1 MTTLFKT
8 LKDDWSISAT
18 VAGFLAVLISY
29 SGPLIIFFQAA
40 QKAEVSN
47 AMMVSWIWGI
57 SIGAAVAGIFLSIKF
72 KVPVIT
78 AWSAPGTA
86 LLVTLFPHISLN
98 EAIAAYITTAIV
110 IFFIGIT
117 GYFDKLLKWIPQ
129 DVAAG
134 MMAGILFQFG
144 VGLFTASDSMPIIVF
159 SMLLIFLIAKRLTP
173 RYAMI
178 WVLITG
184 IVLSLALGKMNPV
197 TFDFNLAIPQWI
209 TPEWTWNAT
218 LNLTLPLILVSL
230 TGQFLP
236 GMAIMR
242 LSGYDTPAKPIIT
255 ATSIAS
261 LAVACVGGI
270 TIVLASITA
279 ALCMGK
285 DAHELKEKRYIAGI
299 ANGLFYILGGL
310 FAGSIVMLFS
320 LLPKELVAAL
330 AGLALLGAIATN
342 ISAAMKSDEHRDA
355 ALITFLATAS
365 GMHFLGLSSVF
376 WGICI
381 GVIAHLILSK
391 KPTLTP
397 SDTQFVPNVQAL
409 DQPVQNIQLQNIQ
422 PKDDRSSPQ
431 TTSSSIISK
440 ANGS

>member
-1 MTTLFKT
+1 MATLFKT
-8 LKDDWSISAT
+8 LKNDWSISAT

-40 QKAEVSN
+40 QRAHVSTD
-47 AMMVSWIWGI
+47 MMVSWIWGI
-57 SIGAAVAGIFLSIKF
+57 SIGAAVSGIYLSIKY
-72 KVPVIT
+72 KTPVIT

-86 LLVTLFPHISLN
+86 LLVTLFPNVSLN
-98 EAIAAYITTAIV
+98 EAVAAYITSAII
-110 IFFIGIT
+110 IFLIGIT

-144 VGLFTASDSMPIIVF
+144 INLFTASDSMPFIVY
-159 SMLLIFLIAKRLTP
+159 SMLIVFLIAKRLMP
-173 RYAMI
+173 RYTMI
-178 WVLITG
+178 WVLAAG
-184 IVLSLALGKMNPV
+184 VLLSLILGKMNPV
-197 TFDFNLAIPQWI
+197 DVSFSLAIPQWI
-209 TPEWTWNAT
+209 SPEWTWNST
-218 LNLTLPLILVSL
+218 LNLAVPLILVSL

-236 GMAIMR
+236 GMAIMK

-299 ANGLFYILGGL
+299 ANGIFYVLGGL

-342 ISAAMKSDEHRDA
+342 ISVAMKNDNQRDA

-381 GVIAHLILSK
+381 GVIAHFI
-391 KPTLTP
+391 LTP
-397 SDTQFVPNVQAL
+397 
-409 DQPVQNIQLQNIQ
+409 
-422 PKDDRSSPQ
+422 RSNPA
-431 TTSSSIISK
+431 T
-440 ANGS
+440 N

>member
-1 MTTLFKT
+1 MATLLKT
-8 LKDDWSISAT
+8 LKNDWSISAT

-40 QKAEVSN
+40 QRAHVSTD
-47 AMMVSWIWGI
+47 MMVSWIWGI
-57 SIGAAVAGIFLSIKF
+57 SIGAAVSGIYLSIKY
-72 KVPVIT
+72 KTPVIT

-86 LLVTLFPHISLN
+86 LLVTLFPNVSLN
-98 EAIAAYITTAIV
+98 EAVAAYITSAIV
-110 IFFIGIT
+110 IFLIGVT

-144 VGLFTASDSMPIIVF
+144 IGLFTASDSMPFIVF
-159 SMLLIFLIAKRLTP
+159 SMLTVFLIAKRLMP
-173 RYAMI
+173 RYTMI
-178 WVLITG
+178 WVLAAG
-184 IVLSLALGKMNPV
+184 VLLSLILGKMNPV
-197 TFDFNLAIPQWI
+197 DVSFSLAIPQWI
-209 TPEWTWNAT
+209 SPKWTWNST
-218 LNLTLPLILVSL
+218 LNLAVPLILVSL

-236 GMAIMR
+236 GMAIMK

-255 ATSIAS
+255 VTSIVS

-299 ANGLFYILGGL
+299 ANGIFYILGGL

-342 ISAAMKSDEHRDA
+342 ISVAMKNDHQRDA
-355 ALITFLATAS
+355 ALITFLATSS

-381 GVIAHLILSK
+381 GVIAHFI
-391 KPTLTP
+391 LTP
-397 SDTQFVPNVQAL
+397 
-409 DQPVQNIQLQNIQ
+409 
-422 PKDDRSSPQ
+422 RSTPA
-431 TTSSSIISK
+431 T
-440 ANGS
+440 N

>member
-1 MTTLFKT
+1 MATLFKT
-8 LKDDWSISAT
+8 LKNDWSISAT

-40 QKAEVSN
+40 QHAHVSTD
-47 AMMVSWIWGI
+47 MMVSWIWGI
-57 SIGAAVAGIFLSIKF
+57 SIGAAVSGIYLSIKY
-72 KVPVIT
+72 KTPVIT

-86 LLVTLFPHISLN
+86 LLVTLFPNVSLN
-98 EAIAAYITTAIV
+98 EAVAAYITSAIV
-110 IFFIGIT
+110 IFLIGIT

-144 VGLFTASDSMPIIVF
+144 ISLFTASDSMPLIVF
-159 SMLLIFLIAKRLTP
+159 SMLIVFLIAKRLMP
-173 RYAMI
+173 RYTMI
-178 WVLITG
+178 WVLAAG
-184 IVLSLALGKMNPV
+184 VLLSLILGKMNPV
-197 TFDFNLAIPQWI
+197 DVSFNLAIPQWI
-209 TPEWTWNAT
+209 SPEWTWNST
-218 LNLTLPLILVSL
+218 LNLAVPLILVSL

-236 GMAIMR
+236 GMAIMK

-299 ANGLFYILGGL
+299 ANGIFYILGGL

-342 ISAAMKSDEHRDA
+342 ISVAMKNDGQRDA
-355 ALITFLATAS
+355 ALITFLASAS

-381 GVIAHLILSK
+381 GVIAHFI
-391 KPTLTP
+391 LTP
-397 SDTQFVPNVQAL
+397 
-409 DQPVQNIQLQNIQ
+409 
-422 PKDDRSSPQ
+422 RSTPA
-431 TTSSSIISK
+431 T
-440 ANGS
+440 N

>member
-1 MTTLFKT
+1 MATLFKT
-8 LKDDWSISAT
+8 LKNDWSISAT

-40 QKAEVSN
+40 QRAHVSTD
-47 AMMVSWIWGI
+47 MMVSWIWGI
-57 SIGAAVAGIFLSIKF
+57 SIGAAVSGIYLSIKY
-72 KVPVIT
+72 KTPVIT

-86 LLVTLFPHISLN
+86 LLVTLFPNVSLN
-98 EAIAAYITTAIV
+98 EAVAAYITSAIV
-110 IFFIGIT
+110 IFLIGVT

-144 VGLFTASDSMPIIVF
+144 IGLFTASDSMPFIVF
-159 SMLLIFLIAKRLTP
+159 SMLIVFLIAKRLMP
-173 RYAMI
+173 RYTMI
-178 WVLITG
+178 WVLAAG
-184 IVLSLALGKMNPV
+184 VLLSLILGKMNPV
-197 TFDFNLAIPQWI
+197 DVSFSLAIPQWI
-209 TPEWTWNAT
+209 SPEWTWNST
-218 LNLTLPLILVSL
+218 LNLAVPLILVSL

-236 GMAIMR
+236 GMAIMK

-255 ATSIAS
+255 VTSIAS

-299 ANGLFYILGGL
+299 ANGIFYILGGL

-342 ISAAMKSDEHRDA
+342 ISVAMKNDSQRDA

-381 GVIAHLILSK
+381 GVIAHFI
-391 KPTLTP
+391 LTP
-397 SDTQFVPNVQAL
+397 
-409 DQPVQNIQLQNIQ
+409 
-422 PKDDRSSPQ
+422 RSTP
-431 TTSSSIISK
+431 TT
-440 ANGS
+440 N

>member
-1 MTTLFKT
+1 MATLFKT
-8 LKDDWSISAT
+8 LKNDWSISAT
-18 VAGFLAVLISY
+18 VAGFLAILISY

-40 QKAEVSN
+40 QRAHVSTD
-47 AMMVSWIWGI
+47 MMVSWIWGI
-57 SIGAAVAGIFLSIKF
+57 SIGAAVSGIYLSIKY
-72 KVPVIT
+72 KTPVIT

-86 LLVTLFPHISLN
+86 LLVTLFPNISLN
-98 EAIAAYITTAIV
+98 EAVAAYITSAIV
-110 IFFIGIT
+110 IFLIGIT

-144 VGLFTASDSMPIIVF
+144 ISLFTASDSMPLIVF
-159 SMLLIFLIAKRLTP
+159 SMLIVFLIAKRLMP
-173 RYAMI
+173 RYTMI
-178 WVLITG
+178 WVLAAG
-184 IVLSLALGKMNPV
+184 VLLSLILGKMNPV
-197 TFDFNLAIPQWI
+197 DVNFNLAIPQWI
-209 TPEWTWNAT
+209 SPEWTWNST
-218 LNLTLPLILVSL
+218 LNLAVPLILVSL

-236 GMAIMR
+236 GMAIMK

-299 ANGLFYILGGL
+299 ANGIFYILGGL

-342 ISAAMKSDEHRDA
+342 ISVAMKNDGQRDA
-355 ALITFLATAS
+355 ALITFLASAS

-381 GVIAHLILSK
+381 GVIAHFI
-391 KPTLTP
+391 LTP
-397 SDTQFVPNVQAL
+397 
-409 DQPVQNIQLQNIQ
+409 
-422 PKDDRSSPQ
+422 RSTPA
-431 TTSSSIISK
+431 T
-440 ANGS
+440 N

>member
-1 MTTLFKT
+1 MANLLQT
-8 LKDDWSISAT
+8 LKEDWSLSAT

-40 QKAEVSN
+40 QQAHVST
-47 AMMVSWIWGI
+47 AMMISWIWGI
-57 SIGAAVAGIFLSIKF
+57 SIGAAIAGIYLSIKF

-86 LLVTLFPHISLN
+86 LLVTLFPHVSLN
-98 EAIAAYITTAIV
+98 EAVAAYLTTAVV
-110 IFFIGIT
+110 IFIIGIT

-144 VGLFTASDSMPIIVF
+144 LGLFKATDSMPLIVF
-159 SMLLIFLIAKRLTP
+159 GMLLVFLIAKRFTP
-173 RYAMI
+173 RYAML
-178 WVLITG
+178 WVLVSG
-184 IVLSLALGKMNPV
+184 IALSLIMGKMNPV
-197 TFDFNLAIPQWI
+197 TIDFSLAIPQFI
-209 TPEWTWNAT
+209 IPEWTLNST

-242 LSGYDTPAKPIIT
+242 LSGYDTPAKPII
-255 ATSIAS
+255 AVTSIAS
-261 LAVACVGGI
+261 FAVACVGGI

-285 DAHELKEKRYIAGI
+285 DAHELKDKRYIAGI
-299 ANGLFYILGGL
+299 ANGIFYILGGL

-342 ISAAMKSDEHRDA
+342 ISVAMKNEAQREA

-381 GVIAHLILSK
+381 GVLAHLILNK
-391 KPTLTP
+391 R
-397 SDTQFVPNVQAL
+397 NA
-409 DQPVQNIQLQNIQ
+409 
-422 PKDDRSSPQ
+422 SS
-431 TTSSSIISK
+431 
-440 ANGS
+440 

>member
-1 MTTLFKT
+1 MATLFKT
-8 LKDDWSISAT
+8 LKNDWSISAT

-40 QKAEVSN
+40 QRAHVSTD
-47 AMMVSWIWGI
+47 MMVSWIWGI
-57 SIGAAVAGIFLSIKF
+57 SIGAAVSGTYLSIKY
-72 KVPVIT
+72 KTPVIT

-86 LLVTLFPHISLN
+86 LLVTLFPNVSLN
-98 EAIAAYITTAIV
+98 EAVAAYITSAIV
-110 IFFIGIT
+110 ILLIGVT

-144 VGLFTASDSMPIIVF
+144 IGLFTASDSMPFIVF
-159 SMLLIFLIAKRLTP
+159 SMLIVFLIAKRLMP
-173 RYAMI
+173 RYTMI
-178 WVLITG
+178 WVLAAG
-184 IVLSLALGKMNPV
+184 VLLSLFLGKMNPV
-197 TFDFNLAIPQWI
+197 DVSFSLAIPQWI
-209 TPEWTWNAT
+209 SPEWTWNST
-218 LNLTLPLILVSL
+218 LNLAVPLILVSL

-236 GMAIMR
+236 GMAIMK
-242 LSGYDTPAKPIIT
+242 LSGYHTPAKPIIT
-255 ATSIAS
+255 VTSIAS

-279 ALCMGK
+279 ALCMRK

-299 ANGLFYILGGL
+299 ANGIFYILGGL

-342 ISAAMKSDEHRDA
+342 ISVAMKNDSQRDA

-381 GVIAHLILSK
+381 GVIAHFILS
-391 KPTLTP
+391 PRSTP
-397 SDTQFVPNVQAL
+397 AKN
-409 DQPVQNIQLQNIQ
+409 
-422 PKDDRSSPQ
+422 
-431 TTSSSIISK
+431 
-440 ANGS
+440 

>member
-1 MTTLFKT
+1 MATLLKT
-8 LKDDWSISAT
+8 LKNDWSISAT

-40 QKAEVSN
+40 QRAHVSTD
-47 AMMVSWIWGI
+47 MMVSWIWGI
-57 SIGAAVAGIFLSIKF
+57 SIGAAVSGIYLSIKY
-72 KVPVIT
+72 KTPVIT

-86 LLVTLFPHISLN
+86 LLVTLFPNVSLN
-98 EAIAAYITTAIV
+98 EAVAAYITSAIV
-110 IFFIGIT
+110 IFLIGVT

-144 VGLFTASDSMPIIVF
+144 IGLFTASDSMPFIVF
-159 SMLLIFLIAKRLTP
+159 SMLIVFLIAKRVMP
-173 RYAMI
+173 RYTMI
-178 WVLITG
+178 WVLAAG
-184 IVLSLALGKMNPV
+184 VLLSLILGKMNPV
-197 TFDFNLAIPQWI
+197 DVSFNLAIPQWI
-209 TPEWTWNAT
+209 SPEWTWNST
-218 LNLTLPLILVSL
+218 LNLAIPLILVSL

-236 GMAIMR
+236 GMAIMK

-255 ATSIAS
+255 VTSIAS

-299 ANGLFYILGGL
+299 ANGIFYILGGL

-342 ISAAMKSDEHRDA
+342 ISVAMKNDSQRDA

-381 GVIAHLILSK
+381 GVIAHFI
-391 KPTLTP
+391 LTP
-397 SDTQFVPNVQAL
+397 
-409 DQPVQNIQLQNIQ
+409 
-422 PKDDRSSPQ
+422 RS
-431 TTSSSIISK
+431 TS
-440 ANGS
+440 ATN

>member
-1 MTTLFKT
+1 MATLFKT
-8 LKDDWSISAT
+8 LKNDWSISAT

-40 QKAEVSN
+40 QRAHVSTD
-47 AMMVSWIWGI
+47 MMVSWIWGI
-57 SIGAAVAGIFLSIKF
+57 SIGAAVSGIYLSIKY
-72 KVPVIT
+72 KTPVIT

-86 LLVTLFPHISLN
+86 LLVTLFPNVSLN
-98 EAIAAYITTAIV
+98 EAVAAYITSAIV
-110 IFFIGIT
+110 IFLIGVT

-144 VGLFTASDSMPIIVF
+144 IGLFTASDSMPFIVF
-159 SMLLIFLIAKRLTP
+159 SMLVVFLIAKRLMP
-173 RYAMI
+173 RYTMI
-178 WVLITG
+178 WVLAAG
-184 IVLSLALGKMNPV
+184 VLLSLILGKMNPV
-197 TFDFNLAIPQWI
+197 DVSFSLAIPQWI
-209 TPEWTWNAT
+209 SPEWTWNST
-218 LNLTLPLILVSL
+218 LNLAVPLILVSL

-236 GMAIMR
+236 GMAIMK
-242 LSGYDTPAKPIIT
+242 LSGYDTPAKPIISV
-255 ATSIAS
+255 TSIAS

-299 ANGLFYILGGL
+299 ANGIFYILGGL
-310 FAGSIVMLFS
+310 FSGSIVMLFS

-342 ISAAMKSDEHRDA
+342 ISVAMRNDSQRDA

-381 GVIAHLILSK
+381 GVIAHFI
-391 KPTLTP
+391 LTP
-397 SDTQFVPNVQAL
+397 
-409 DQPVQNIQLQNIQ
+409 
-422 PKDDRSSPQ
+422 RSTPA
-431 TTSSSIISK
+431 T
-440 ANGS
+440 N

>member
-1 MTTLFKT
+1 MATLLKT
-8 LKDDWSISAT
+8 LKNDWSISAT

-40 QKAEVSN
+40 QRAHVSTD
-47 AMMVSWIWGI
+47 MMVSWIWGI
-57 SIGAAVAGIFLSIKF
+57 SIGAAVSGIYLSIKY
-72 KVPVIT
+72 KTPVIT

-86 LLVTLFPHISLN
+86 LLVTLFPHVSLN
-98 EAIAAYITTAIV
+98 EAVAAYITSAIV
-110 IFFIGIT
+110 IFLIGVT

-144 VGLFTASDSMPIIVF
+144 IGLFTASDSMPFIVF
-159 SMLLIFLIAKRLTP
+159 SMLIVFLIAKRLMP
-173 RYAMI
+173 RYTMI
-178 WVLITG
+178 WVLAAG
-184 IVLSLALGKMNPV
+184 VLLSLILGKMNPV
-197 TFDFNLAIPQWI
+197 DVSFSLAIPQWI
-209 TPEWTWNAT
+209 SPEWTWNST
-218 LNLTLPLILVSL
+218 LNLAVPLILVSL

-236 GMAIMR
+236 GMAIMK

-255 ATSIAS
+255 VTSIAS

-279 ALCMGK
+279 ALSMGK

-299 ANGLFYILGGL
+299 ANGIFYILGGL

-342 ISAAMKSDEHRDA
+342 ISVAMKNDSQRDA

-381 GVIAHLILSK
+381 GVIAHFI
-391 KPTLTP
+391 LTP
-397 SDTQFVPNVQAL
+397 
-409 DQPVQNIQLQNIQ
+409 
-422 PKDDRSSPQ
+422 RSTPA
-431 TTSSSIISK
+431 K
-440 ANGS
+440 N

>member
-1 MTTLFKT
+1 MATLFKT
-8 LKDDWSISAT
+8 LKNDWSISAT

-40 QKAEVSN
+40 QRAHVSTD
-47 AMMVSWIWGI
+47 MMVSWIWGI
-57 SIGAAVAGIFLSIKF
+57 SIGAAVSGIYLSIKY
-72 KVPVIT
+72 KTPVIT

-86 LLVTLFPHISLN
+86 LLVTLFPNVSLN
-98 EAIAAYITTAIV
+98 EAVAAYITSAVV
-110 IFFIGIT
+110 IFLIGVT

-144 VGLFTASDSMPIIVF
+144 IGLFTASDSMPFIVF
-159 SMLLIFLIAKRLTP
+159 SMLIVFLIAKRLMP
-173 RYAMI
+173 RYTMI
-178 WVLITG
+178 WVLG
-184 IVLSLALGKMNPV
+184 AGVLLSLILGKMNPV
-197 TFDFNLAIPQWI
+197 DVSFSLAIPQWI
-209 TPEWTWNAT
+209 SPEWTWNST
-218 LNLTLPLILVSL
+218 LNLAVPLILVSL

-236 GMAIMR
+236 GMAIMK
-242 LSGYDTPAKPIIT
+242 LSGYDTPAKPIISV
-255 ATSIAS
+255 TSIAS

-299 ANGLFYILGGL
+299 ANGIFYILGGL

-342 ISAAMKSDEHRDA
+342 ISVAMRNDSQRDA

-381 GVIAHLILSK
+381 GVVAHFI
-391 KPTLTP
+391 LTP
-397 SDTQFVPNVQAL
+397 
-409 DQPVQNIQLQNIQ
+409 
-422 PKDDRSSPQ
+422 RSTPA
-431 TTSSSIISK
+431 T
-440 ANGS
+440 N

>member
-1 MTTLFKT
+1 MATLFKT
-8 LKDDWSISAT
+8 LKNDWSISAT

-40 QKAEVSN
+40 QRAHVSTD
-47 AMMVSWIWGI
+47 MMVSWIWGI
-57 SIGAAVAGIFLSIKF
+57 SIGAAVSGIYLSIKY
-72 KVPVIT
+72 KTPVIT

-86 LLVTLFPHISLN
+86 LLVTLFPNISLN
-98 EAIAAYITTAIV
+98 EAVAVYITSAIV
-110 IFFIGIT
+110 IFLIGIT

-144 VGLFTASDSMPIIVF
+144 ISLFTASDSMPLIVF
-159 SMLLIFLIAKRLTP
+159 SMLIVFLVAKRLMP
-173 RYAMI
+173 RYTMI
-178 WVLITG
+178 WVLAAG
-184 IVLSLALGKMNPV
+184 VLLSLILGKMNPV
-197 TFDFNLAIPQWI
+197 DVSFNLAIPQWI
-209 TPEWTWNAT
+209 SPEWTWNST
-218 LNLTLPLILVSL
+218 LNLAVPLILVSL

-236 GMAIMR
+236 GMAIMK

-299 ANGLFYILGGL
+299 ANGIFYILGGL

-342 ISAAMKSDEHRDA
+342 ISVAMKNDGQRDA
-355 ALITFLATAS
+355 ALITFLASAS

-381 GVIAHLILSK
+381 GVIAHFI
-391 KPTLTP
+391 LTP
-397 SDTQFVPNVQAL
+397 
-409 DQPVQNIQLQNIQ
+409 
-422 PKDDRSSPQ
+422 RSTPA
-431 TTSSSIISK
+431 T
-440 ANGS
+440 N

>member
-1 MTTLFKT
+1 MATLFKT
-8 LKDDWSISAT
+8 LKNDWSISAT

-40 QKAEVSN
+40 QRAHVSTD
-47 AMMVSWIWGI
+47 MMVSWIWGI
-57 SIGAAVAGIFLSIKF
+57 SIGAAVSGIYLSIKY
-72 KVPVIT
+72 KTPVIT

-86 LLVTLFPHISLN
+86 LLVTLFPNVSLN
-98 EAIAAYITTAIV
+98 EAVAAYITSAIV
-110 IFFIGIT
+110 IFLIGIT
-117 GYFDKLLKWIPQ
+117 GYFDKLLQWIPQ

-144 VGLFTASDSMPIIVF
+144 IGLFTASDSMPFIVF
-159 SMLLIFLIAKRLTP
+159 SMLIVFLIAKRLMP
-173 RYAMI
+173 RYTMI
-178 WVLITG
+178 WVLAAG
-184 IVLSLALGKMNPV
+184 VLLSLFLGKMNPV
-197 TFDFNLAIPQWI
+197 DVSFSLAIPQWI
-209 TPEWTWNAT
+209 SPEWTWNST
-218 LNLTLPLILVSL
+218 LNLAVPLILVSL

-236 GMAIMR
+236 GMAIMK

-255 ATSIAS
+255 VTSIAS

-299 ANGLFYILGGL
+299 ANGIFYILGGL

-342 ISAAMKSDEHRDA
+342 ISVAMKNDSQRDA
-355 ALITFLATAS
+355 ALITFLETAS

-381 GVIAHLILSK
+381 GVIAHFI
-391 KPTLTP
+391 LTP
-397 SDTQFVPNVQAL
+397 
-409 DQPVQNIQLQNIQ
+409 
-422 PKDDRSSPQ
+422 RSTPA
-431 TTSSSIISK
+431 T
-440 ANGS
+440 N

>member
-1 MTTLFKT
+1 MATLLKT
-8 LKDDWSISAT
+8 LKNDWSISAT

-40 QKAEVSN
+40 QRAHVSTD
-47 AMMVSWIWGI
+47 MMVSWIWGI
-57 SIGAAVAGIFLSIKF
+57 SIGAAVSGIYLSIKY
-72 KVPVIT
+72 KTPVIT

-86 LLVTLFPHISLN
+86 LLVTLFPNVSLN
-98 EAIAAYITTAIV
+98 EAVAAYITSAIV
-110 IFFIGIT
+110 IFLIGVT

-144 VGLFTASDSMPIIVF
+144 IGLFTASDSMPFIVF
-159 SMLLIFLIAKRLTP
+159 SMLIVFLIAKRLMP
-173 RYAMI
+173 RYTMI
-178 WVLITG
+178 WVLAAG
-184 IVLSLALGKMNPV
+184 VLLSLFLGKMNPV
-197 TFDFNLAIPQWI
+197 DVSFSLAIPQWI
-209 TPEWTWNAT
+209 SPEWTWNST
-218 LNLTLPLILVSL
+218 LNLAVPLILVSL

-236 GMAIMR
+236 GMAIMK

-255 ATSIAS
+255 VTSIAS
-261 LAVACVGGI
+261 LAVACIGGI

-299 ANGLFYILGGL
+299 ANGIFYILGGL

-342 ISAAMKSDEHRDA
+342 ISVAMKNDSQRDA

-381 GVIAHLILSK
+381 GVIAHFI
-391 KPTLTP
+391 LTP
-397 SDTQFVPNVQAL
+397 
-409 DQPVQNIQLQNIQ
+409 
-422 PKDDRSSPQ
+422 RSTS
-431 TTSSSIISK
+431 TT
-440 ANGS
+440 N

>member
-1 MTTLFKT
+1 MAALFKT
-8 LKDDWSISAT
+8 LKNDWSISAT

-40 QKAEVSN
+40 QRAHVSTD
-47 AMMVSWIWGI
+47 MMVSWIWGI
-57 SIGAAVAGIFLSIKF
+57 SIGAAVSGIYLSIKY
-72 KVPVIT
+72 KTPVIT

-86 LLVTLFPHISLN
+86 LLVTLFPNISLN
-98 EAIAAYITTAIV
+98 EAVAAYITSAIV
-110 IFFIGIT
+110 IFLIGIT

-144 VGLFTASDSMPIIVF
+144 ISLFTASDSMPLIVF
-159 SMLLIFLIAKRLTP
+159 SMLIVFLIAKRLMP
-173 RYAMI
+173 RYTMI
-178 WVLITG
+178 WVLAAG
-184 IVLSLALGKMNPV
+184 VLLSLILGKMNPV
-197 TFDFNLAIPQWI
+197 DVSFNLAIPQWI
-209 TPEWTWNAT
+209 SPEWTWNST
-218 LNLTLPLILVSL
+218 LNLAVPLILVSL

-236 GMAIMR
+236 GMAIMK

-299 ANGLFYILGGL
+299 ANGIFYILGGL

-342 ISAAMKSDEHRDA
+342 ISVAMKNDGQRDA
-355 ALITFLATAS
+355 ALITFLASAS

-381 GVIAHLILSK
+381 GVIAHFI
-391 KPTLTP
+391 LTP
-397 SDTQFVPNVQAL
+397 
-409 DQPVQNIQLQNIQ
+409 
-422 PKDDRSSPQ
+422 RSTPA
-431 TTSSSIISK
+431 T
-440 ANGS
+440 N

>member
-1 MTTLFKT
+1 MATLLKT
-8 LKDDWSISAT
+8 LKNDWSISAT

-40 QKAEVSN
+40 QRAHVSTD
-47 AMMVSWIWGI
+47 MMVSWIWGI
-57 SIGAAVAGIFLSIKF
+57 SIGAAVSGIYLSIKY
-72 KVPVIT
+72 KTPVIT

-86 LLVTLFPHISLN
+86 LLVTLFPNVSLN
-98 EAIAAYITTAIV
+98 EAVAAYITSAIV
-110 IFFIGIT
+110 IFLIGVT

-144 VGLFTASDSMPIIVF
+144 IGLFTASDSMPFIVF
-159 SMLLIFLIAKRLTP
+159 SMLIVFLIAKRLMP
-173 RYAMI
+173 RYTMI
-178 WVLITG
+178 WVLAAG
-184 IVLSLALGKMNPV
+184 VLLSLILGKMNPV
-197 TFDFNLAIPQWI
+197 DVSFSLAIPQWI
-209 TPEWTWNAT
+209 SPEWTWNST
-218 LNLTLPLILVSL
+218 LNLAVPLILVSL

-236 GMAIMR
+236 GMAIMK

-255 ATSIAS
+255 VTSIAS

-299 ANGLFYILGGL
+299 ANGIFYILGGL

-342 ISAAMKSDEHRDA
+342 ISVAMKNDNQRDA

-381 GVIAHLILSK
+381 GVIAHFI
-391 KPTLTP
+391 LTP
-397 SDTQFVPNVQAL
+397 
-409 DQPVQNIQLQNIQ
+409 
-422 PKDDRSSPQ
+422 RSTP
-431 TTSSSIISK
+431 TTH
-440 ANGS
+440 

>member
-1 MTTLFKT
+1 MATLLKT
-8 LKDDWSISAT
+8 LKNDWSISAT

-40 QKAEVSN
+40 QRAHVSTD
-47 AMMVSWIWGI
+47 MMVSWIWGI
-57 SIGAAVAGIFLSIKF
+57 SIGAAVSGIYLSIKY
-72 KVPVIT
+72 KTPVIT

-86 LLVTLFPHISLN
+86 LLVTLFPNISLN
-98 EAIAAYITTAIV
+98 EAVAAYITSAIV
-110 IFFIGIT
+110 IFLIGVT

-144 VGLFTASDSMPIIVF
+144 IGLFTASDSMPFIVF
-159 SMLLIFLIAKRLTP
+159 SMLIVFLIAKRLMP
-173 RYAMI
+173 RYTMI
-178 WVLITG
+178 WVLAAG
-184 IVLSLALGKMNPV
+184 VLLSLILGKMNPV
-197 TFDFNLAIPQWI
+197 DVSFSLAIPEWI
-209 TPEWTWNAT
+209 SPEWTWNST
-218 LNLTLPLILVSL
+218 LNLAIPLILVSL

-236 GMAIMR
+236 GMAIMK

-255 ATSIAS
+255 VTSIAS

-299 ANGLFYILGGL
+299 ANGIFYILGGL

-342 ISAAMKSDEHRDA
+342 ISVAMKNDSQRDA

-381 GVIAHLILSK
+381 GVIAHFI
-391 KPTLTP
+391 LTP
-397 SDTQFVPNVQAL
+397 
-409 DQPVQNIQLQNIQ
+409 
-422 PKDDRSSPQ
+422 RSTPA
-431 TTSSSIISK
+431 T
-440 ANGS
+440 N

>member
-1 MTTLFKT
+1 MATLFKT
-8 LKDDWSISAT
+8 LKNDWSISAT

-40 QKAEVSN
+40 QRAHVSTD
-47 AMMVSWIWGI
+47 MMVSWIWGI
-57 SIGAAVAGIFLSIKF
+57 SIGAAVSGIYLSIKY
-72 KVPVIT
+72 KTPVIT

-86 LLVTLFPHISLN
+86 LLVTLFPNISLN
-98 EAIAAYITTAIV
+98 EAVAAYITSAIV
-110 IFFIGIT
+110 IFLIGIT

-144 VGLFTASDSMPIIVF
+144 ISLFTASDSMPLIVF
-159 SMLLIFLIAKRLTP
+159 SMLIVFLIAKRLMP
-173 RYAMI
+173 RYTMI
-178 WVLITG
+178 WVLAAG
-184 IVLSLALGKMNPV
+184 VLLSLILGKMNPV
-197 TFDFNLAIPQWI
+197 DVSFNLAIPQWI
-209 TPEWTWNAT
+209 SPEWTWNST
-218 LNLTLPLILVSL
+218 LNLAVPLILVSL

-236 GMAIMR
+236 GMAIMK

-270 TIVLASITA
+270 TIVLASVTA

-299 ANGLFYILGGL
+299 ANGIFYILGGL

-342 ISAAMKSDEHRDA
+342 ISVAMKNDGQRDA
-355 ALITFLATAS
+355 ALITFLASAS
-365 GMHFLGLSSVF
+365 CMHFLGLSSVF

-381 GVIAHLILSK
+381 GVIAHFI
-391 KPTLTP
+391 LTP
-397 SDTQFVPNVQAL
+397 
-409 DQPVQNIQLQNIQ
+409 
-422 PKDDRSSPQ
+422 RSTPA
-431 TTSSSIISK
+431 T
-440 ANGS
+440 N

>member
-1 MTTLFKT
+1 MATLFKT
-8 LKDDWSISAT
+8 LKNDWSISAT

-40 QKAEVSN
+40 QRAHVSTD
-47 AMMVSWIWGI
+47 MMVSWIWGI
-57 SIGAAVAGIFLSIKF
+57 SIGAAVSGIYLSIKY
-72 KVPVIT
+72 KTPVIT

-86 LLVTLFPHISLN
+86 LLVTLFPNISLN
-98 EAIAAYITTAIV
+98 EAVAAYITSAIV
-110 IFFIGIT
+110 IFLIGIT

-144 VGLFTASDSMPIIVF
+144 ISLFTASDSMPLIVF
-159 SMLLIFLIAKRLTP
+159 SMLIVFLIAKRLMP
-173 RYAMI
+173 RYTMI
-178 WVLITG
+178 WVLAAG
-184 IVLSLALGKMNPV
+184 VLLSLILGKMNPV
-197 TFDFNLAIPQWI
+197 DVSFNLAIPQWI
-209 TPEWTWNAT
+209 SPKWTWNST
-218 LNLTLPLILVSL
+218 LNLAVPLILVSL

-236 GMAIMR
+236 GMAIMK

-299 ANGLFYILGGL
+299 ANGIFYILGGL

-342 ISAAMKSDEHRDA
+342 ISVAMKNDGQRDA
-355 ALITFLATAS
+355 ALITFLASAS

-381 GVIAHLILSK
+381 GVIAHFI
-391 KPTLTP
+391 LTP
-397 SDTQFVPNVQAL
+397 
-409 DQPVQNIQLQNIQ
+409 
-422 PKDDRSSPQ
+422 RSTPA
-431 TTSSSIISK
+431 T
-440 ANGS
+440 N

>member
-1 MTTLFKT
+1 MANLLQT
-8 LKDDWSISAT
+8 LKEDWSLSAT

-40 QKAEVSN
+40 QQAHVST
-47 AMMVSWIWGI
+47 AMMISWIWGI
-57 SIGAAVAGIFLSIKF
+57 SIGAAIAGVYLSIKF

-86 LLVTLFPHISLN
+86 LLVTLFPHVSLN
-98 EAIAAYITTAIV
+98 EAVAAYLTTAVV
-110 IFFIGIT
+110 IFIIGIT

-144 VGLFTASDSMPIIVF
+144 LGLFKATDSMPLIVF
-159 SMLLIFLIAKRLTP
+159 GMLLVFLIAKRFTP
-173 RYAMI
+173 RYAML
-178 WVLITG
+178 WVLVSGIT
-184 IVLSLALGKMNPV
+184 LSLIMGKMNPV
-197 TFDFNLAIPQWI
+197 TVDFSLAIPQFI
-209 TPEWTWNAT
+209 MPEWTLNST
-218 LNLTLPLILVSL
+218 LNLALPLILVSL

-242 LSGYDTPAKPIIT
+242 LSGYDTPAKPII
-255 ATSIAS
+255 AVTSIAS
-261 LAVACVGGI
+261 FAVACVGGI

-285 DAHELKEKRYIAGI
+285 DAHELKDKRYIAGI
-299 ANGLFYILGGL
+299 ANGIFYILGGL

-342 ISAAMKSDEHRDA
+342 ISVAMKNEAQREA

-381 GVIAHLILSK
+381 GVLAHFILT
-391 KPTLTP
+391 KP
-397 SDTQFVPNVQAL
+397 
-409 DQPVQNIQLQNIQ
+409 QNH
-422 PKDDRSSPQ
+422 
-431 TTSSSIISK
+431 
-440 ANGS
+440 AA

>member
-1 MTTLFKT
+1 MATLFKT
-8 LKDDWSISAT
+8 LKNDWSISAT

-40 QKAEVSN
+40 QRAHVSTD
-47 AMMVSWIWGI
+47 MMVSWIWGI
-57 SIGAAVAGIFLSIKF
+57 SIGAAVSGIYLSIKY
-72 KVPVIT
+72 KTPVIT

-86 LLVTLFPHISLN
+86 LLVTLFPNISLN
-98 EAIAAYITTAIV
+98 EAVAAYITSAIV
-110 IFFIGIT
+110 IFLIGIT

-144 VGLFTASDSMPIIVF
+144 ISLFTASDSMPLIVF
-159 SMLLIFLIAKRLTP
+159 SMLIVFLIAKRLMP
-173 RYAMI
+173 RYTMI
-178 WVLITG
+178 WVLAAG
-184 IVLSLALGKMNPV
+184 VLLSLILGKMNPV
-197 TFDFNLAIPQWI
+197 DVSFNLAIPQWI
-209 TPEWTWNAT
+209 SPEWTWNST
-218 LNLTLPLILVSL
+218 LNLAVPLILVSL

-236 GMAIMR
+236 GMAIMK

-299 ANGLFYILGGL
+299 ANGIFYILGGL

-342 ISAAMKSDEHRDA
+342 ISVAMKNDGQRDA
-355 ALITFLATAS
+355 ALITFLTSAS

-381 GVIAHLILSK
+381 GVIAHFI
-391 KPTLTP
+391 LTP
-397 SDTQFVPNVQAL
+397 
-409 DQPVQNIQLQNIQ
+409 
-422 PKDDRSSPQ
+422 RSTPA
-431 TTSSSIISK
+431 T
-440 ANGS
+440 N

>member
-1 MTTLFKT
+1 MATLFKT
-8 LKDDWSISAT
+8 LKNDWSISAT

-40 QKAEVSN
+40 QRAHVSTD
-47 AMMVSWIWGI
+47 MMVSWIWGI
-57 SIGAAVAGIFLSIKF
+57 SIGAAVSGIYLSIKY
-72 KVPVIT
+72 KTPIIT

-86 LLVTLFPHISLN
+86 LLVTLFPNVSLN
-98 EAIAAYITTAIV
+98 EAVAAYITSAIV
-110 IFFIGIT
+110 IFLIGIT

-144 VGLFTASDSMPIIVF
+144 IGLFTASDSMPFIVF
-159 SMLLIFLIAKRLTP
+159 SMLIVFLIAKRLMP
-173 RYAMI
+173 RYTMI
-178 WVLITG
+178 WVLAAG
-184 IVLSLALGKMNPV
+184 VLLSLFLDKMNPV
-197 TFDFNLAIPQWI
+197 DVSFSLAIPQWI
-209 TPEWTWNAT
+209 SPEWTWNST
-218 LNLTLPLILVSL
+218 LNLAVPLILVSL

-236 GMAIMR
+236 GMAIMK

-261 LAVACVGGI
+261 LAVASVGGI

-299 ANGLFYILGGL
+299 ANGIFYILGGL

-342 ISAAMKSDEHRDA
+342 ISVAMKNDNQRDA

-381 GVIAHLILSK
+381 GVIAHFI
-391 KPTLTP
+391 LTP
-397 SDTQFVPNVQAL
+397 
-409 DQPVQNIQLQNIQ
+409 
-422 PKDDRSSPQ
+422 RSTPA
-431 TTSSSIISK
+431 T
-440 ANGS
+440 N

>member
-1 MTTLFKT
+1 MATLLKT
-8 LKDDWSISAT
+8 LKNDWSISAT

-40 QKAEVSN
+40 QRVHVSTD
-47 AMMVSWIWGI
+47 MMVSWIWGI
-57 SIGAAVAGIFLSIKF
+57 SIGAAVSGIYLSIKY
-72 KVPVIT
+72 KTPVIT

-86 LLVTLFPHISLN
+86 LLVTLFPNVSLN
-98 EAIAAYITTAIV
+98 EAVAAYITSAIV
-110 IFFIGIT
+110 IFLIGVT

-144 VGLFTASDSMPIIVF
+144 IGLFTASDSMPFIVF
-159 SMLLIFLIAKRLTP
+159 SMLIVFLIAKRLMP
-173 RYAMI
+173 RYTMI
-178 WVLITG
+178 WVLAAG
-184 IVLSLALGKMNPV
+184 VLLSLFLGKMNPV
-197 TFDFNLAIPQWI
+197 DVSFSLAIPQWI
-209 TPEWTWNAT
+209 SPEWTWNST
-218 LNLTLPLILVSL
+218 LNLAVPLILVSL

-236 GMAIMR
+236 GMAIMK

-261 LAVACVGGI
+261 LAVACVGSI

-299 ANGLFYILGGL
+299 ANGIFYILGGL

-342 ISAAMKSDEHRDA
+342 ISVAMKNDNQRDA

-381 GVIAHLILSK
+381 GVIAHFI
-391 KPTLTP
+391 LTP
-397 SDTQFVPNVQAL
+397 RST
-409 DQPVQNIQLQNIQ
+409 PVIN
-422 PKDDRSSPQ
+422 
-431 TTSSSIISK
+431 
-440 ANGS
+440 

>member
-1 MTTLFKT
+1 MATLFKT
-8 LKDDWSISAT
+8 LKNDWSISAT

-40 QKAEVSN
+40 QRAHVSTD
-47 AMMVSWIWGI
+47 MMVSWIWGI
-57 SIGAAVAGIFLSIKF
+57 SIGAAVSGIYLSIKY
-72 KVPVIT
+72 KTPVIT

-86 LLVTLFPHISLN
+86 LLVTLFPNISLN
-98 EAIAAYITTAIV
+98 EAVAAYITSAIV
-110 IFFIGIT
+110 IFLIGIT

-144 VGLFTASDSMPIIVF
+144 ISLFTASDSMPLIVF
-159 SMLLIFLIAKRLTP
+159 SMLIVFLIAKRLMP
-173 RYAMI
+173 RYTMI
-178 WVLITG
+178 WVLAAG
-184 IVLSLALGKMNPV
+184 VLLSLILGKMNPV
-197 TFDFNLAIPQWI
+197 DVNFNLAIPQWI
-209 TPEWTWNAT
+209 SPEWTWNST
-218 LNLTLPLILVSL
+218 LNLAVPLILVSL

-236 GMAIMR
+236 GMAIMK
-242 LSGYDTPAKPIIT
+242 LSGYDTPAKPSIT
-255 ATSIAS
+255 VTSIAS

-299 ANGLFYILGGL
+299 ANGIFYILGGL

-342 ISAAMKSDEHRDA
+342 ISVAMKNDGQRDA
-355 ALITFLATAS
+355 ALITFLASAS

-381 GVIAHLILSK
+381 GVIAHFI
-391 KPTLTP
+391 LTP
-397 SDTQFVPNVQAL
+397 
-409 DQPVQNIQLQNIQ
+409 
-422 PKDDRSSPQ
+422 RSTPA
-431 TTSSSIISK
+431 T
-440 ANGS
+440 N

>member
-1 MTTLFKT
+1 MATLFKT
-8 LKDDWSISAT
+8 LKNDWSISAT

-40 QKAEVSN
+40 QRAHVSTD
-47 AMMVSWIWGI
+47 MMVSWIWGI
-57 SIGAAVAGIFLSIKF
+57 SIGAAVSGIYLSIKY
-72 KVPVIT
+72 KTPVIT

-86 LLVTLFPHISLN
+86 LLVTLFPNVSLN
-98 EAIAAYITTAIV
+98 EAVAAYITSAIV
-110 IFFIGIT
+110 IFLIGVT

-144 VGLFTASDSMPIIVF
+144 IGLFTASDSMPFIVF
-159 SMLLIFLIAKRLTP
+159 SMLIVFLIAKRLMP
-173 RYAMI
+173 RYTMI
-178 WVLITG
+178 WVLAAG
-184 IVLSLALGKMNPV
+184 VLLSLILGKMNPV
-197 TFDFNLAIPQWI
+197 DVSFSLAIPQWI
-209 TPEWTWNAT
+209 SPEWTWNST
-218 LNLTLPLILVSL
+218 LNLAVPLILVSL

-236 GMAIMR
+236 GMAIMK

-255 ATSIAS
+255 VTSIAS

-299 ANGLFYILGGL
+299 VNGIFYILGGL

-342 ISAAMKSDEHRDA
+342 ISVAMKNDNQRDA

-381 GVIAHLILSK
+381 GVIAHFI
-391 KPTLTP
+391 LTP
-397 SDTQFVPNVQAL
+397 
-409 DQPVQNIQLQNIQ
+409 
-422 PKDDRSSPQ
+422 RS
-431 TTSSSIISK
+431 TS
-440 ANGS
+440 ATN